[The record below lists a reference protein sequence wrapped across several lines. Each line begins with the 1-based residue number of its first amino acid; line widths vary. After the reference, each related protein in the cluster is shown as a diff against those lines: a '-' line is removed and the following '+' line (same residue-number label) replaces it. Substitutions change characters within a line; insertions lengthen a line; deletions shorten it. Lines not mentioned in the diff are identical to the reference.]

1 VACSGTACSGLYE
14 QSNINDGSVLMG
26 HSVDYSIHFVIFSVE
41 VSYEQGSESSV
52 SRKGEVFL
60 DQLINYQL
68 YELFCPTELLKTR
81 QENAKQRD

>member
-14 QSNINDGSVLMG
+14 QSNVNDGSVLMG
-26 HSVDYSIHFVIFSVE
+26 HSVDCIHFIFSVE

-52 SRKGEVFL
+52 SRKGEIFI

-68 YELFCPTELLKTR
+68 
-81 QENAKQRD
+81 